1 MLLFSIDYFQLTAA
15 PIGKYFP
22 NKSSFEY
29 MFIIFLRFL
38 SEIVISTDNTD
49 WSRSLIIFIIII
61 VIYLFPDRVID
72 KNYLKEVF
80 PNCTD
85 IRKILGSKIMWNTFS
100 NSAGPQQAHHSTQ
113 SYISSN
119 LTNFIKFHKCLKY
132 THGDKRTRWD
142 KVNPQESKFKEIAH
156 GRLVTAKN
164 EHNHGRMIFNKNI
177 IQYLLYHIL
186 SGIKKQ
192 FRNVTLNFL
201 LRIISS

>member
-1 MLLFSIDYFQLTAA
+1 
-15 PIGKYFP
+15 
-22 NKSSFEY
+22 
-29 MFIIFLRFL
+29 MFIIFLRFF
-38 SEIVISTDNTD
+38 SEIVVSTDNTD
-49 WSRSLIIFIIII
+49 WSISLIIFIIII

-85 IRKILGSKIMWNTFS
+85 IRKIHGSKIIWNTFS
-100 NSAGPQQAHHSTQ
+100 NSAGPQQANHSTQ

-119 LTNFIKFHKCLKY
+119 LTNFIKFRKCLKY
-132 THGDKRTRWD
+132 THADKRTQWD
-142 KVNPQESKFKEIAH
+142 KVNPQESEFKEIAH
-156 GRLVTAKN
+156 RRLVTAKN

-186 SGIKKQ
+186 SVIKKQ

-201 LRIISS
+201 LRIISI